1 MYISDAKV
9 KEHCSNISRDI
20 LDSGFY
26 CFSETAYDII
36 TFFICIKRKY
46 CIPKAKDGILKKE
59 TTIPLNFEKP
69 FK

>member
-20 LDSGFY
+20 LDSVLY

-46 CIPKAKDGILKKE
+46 CIPKTKEGTLKRKPPF
-59 TTIPLNFEKP
+59 PLNFEKP